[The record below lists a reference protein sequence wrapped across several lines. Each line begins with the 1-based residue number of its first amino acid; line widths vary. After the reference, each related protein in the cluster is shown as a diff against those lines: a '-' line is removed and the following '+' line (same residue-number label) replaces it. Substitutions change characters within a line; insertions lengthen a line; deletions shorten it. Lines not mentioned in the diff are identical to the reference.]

1 MLKTITLLV
10 SVTVVSAARY
20 EPNWTSLDSRPLPVW
35 YDKSKIGI
43 FLHWGVFSVPSYK
56 TAWFWD
62 NWKNKQNKAIVSFM
76 ERNYKPNFTYAD
88 FAPDFTAELFDP
100 NDWADLFHASGAR
113 FTDYFHSF
121 LYDSVPDNSLLNDNV
136 PNWKKTFQRIK

>member
-1 MLKTITLLV
+1 MMLKTITLLV
-10 SVTVVSAARY
+10 SVTVLSAARY

-113 FTDYFHSF
+113 LRLLSLFTTV
-121 LYDSVPDNSLLNDNV
+121 YDNVPNNSLLNDNHCHNV
-136 PNWKKTFQRIK
+136 PN